1 MGQDGCDEAW
11 MKRALG
17 LARKG
22 EGLTR
27 PNPPVGG
34 LLLNRKGACVAEAWH
49 KRAGGPHAESQ
60 LLRQAEKGAKGGT
73 LYVTLEPCSTYGRTP
88 PCTEAILQAGV
99 KRVIV
104 GCQDPNPEHA
114 GKGLRTLL
122 RRGVEVTT
130 GVCKLEAQALIE
142 PFACWI
148 ERGTPFVTL
157 KLATSLDGRIADAS
171 GKSKWISGTQARAE
185 VQALR
190 RRVDAILVGSGTL
203 RTDNPLLLPRPLYG
217 RKLYRV
223 ILSTNCALS
232 PSSKVFTDGQP
243 ERTLVVTTKRAPSS
257 KRLALARTGA
267 EVLIVSERRGQPS
280 LKATLRL
287 LGKRGLLHVLCE
299 GGGEVAASFVQQKLV
314 NEVWLF
320 LAPLWIGSER
330 AIPGLQGVG
339 WSLASAPRLNIH
351 ETRQLGD
358 DLLVRARPT

>member
-1 MGQDGCDEAW
+1 MEQNVGDEVW

-27 PNPPVGG
+27 PNPPVGS
-34 LLLNRKGACVAEAWH
+34 LLLNRKGTCIAEAWH
-49 KRAGGPHAESQ
+49 RQAGEPHAESQ
-60 LLRQAEKGAKGGT
+60 LLSQAGDGARGGT
-73 LYVTLEPCSTYGRTP
+73 LYVTLEPCSTHGRTP

-104 GCQDPNPEHA
+104 GCQDPNPKHG
-114 GKGLRTLL
+114 GKGLRILS
-122 RRGVEVTT
+122 RRGLEVTT
-130 GVCKLEAQALIE
+130 GVCQTEAQALVE
-142 PFACWI
+142 PFGCWI

-171 GKSKWISGTQARAE
+171 RKSKWISGTHARAE

-190 RRVDAILVGSGTL
+190 RKADAILVGSGTL
-203 RTDNPLLLPRPLYG
+203 RKDNPSLLPRPQYG

-223 ILSTNCALS
+223 ILSTNCELS
-232 PSSKVFTDGQP
+232 PLSKVFTSGRP
-243 ERTLVVTTKRAPSS
+243 ERTLVVTTKRAPTS
-257 KRLALARTGA
+257 KRLALAQTGA
-267 EVLIVSERRGQPS
+267 EVLTVSERQGQVS
-280 LKATLRL
+280 LKATLRI

-299 GGGEVAASFVQQKLV
+299 GGGEVAASLVQQKLV
-314 NEVWLF
+314 DEVWLF

-330 AIPGLQGVG
+330 AISGLQGVG
-339 WSLASAPRLNIH
+339 WSLAQAPRFRIH
-351 ETRQLGD
+351 ETRQVGD